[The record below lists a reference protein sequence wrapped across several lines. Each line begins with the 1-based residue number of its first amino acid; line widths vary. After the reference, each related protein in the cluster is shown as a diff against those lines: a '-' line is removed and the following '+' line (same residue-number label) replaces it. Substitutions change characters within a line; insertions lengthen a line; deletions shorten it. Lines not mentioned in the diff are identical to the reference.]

1 MGSKGAFDTGGHADI
16 DFLVN
21 GRRAKTR
28 RLTVGER
35 RAQLWR
41 TVRKVPEVMVKVSG
55 GGKTVKHVRAH
66 MDYITRNG
74 VLQAITDQGDI
85 VNSRE
90 DVKAL
95 VDDWDLDISKGQG
108 KYRQA
113 FNIVLSMPAGTDPQK
128 VLAGAQNFARE
139 KFWGKHQYMMVLHT
153 PEIDPHEKAP
163 PHPHVHLVVKAE
175 DFDGKR
181 LYIRKATLEEW
192 RQFFAEKLREQG
204 VEANATPRDVRGRT
218 RKPKKLKVSHI
229 EKRGE
234 SRVFKEKVE
243 EITRGMVAGE
253 KPFRPW
259 EDKIVAKRRRVVQAL
274 LGAATETKRVG
285 DLALGHALERFAKDL
300 PKLET
305 ERHVLER
312 ALVRHI
318 EKQRVERDQQQGQ
331 AHHTH
336 QEEEKGKDR

>member
-1 MGSKGAFDTGGHADI
+1 MATRGAFDTGGQADI

-28 RLTVGER
+28 RLTVGGER

-55 GGKTVKHVRAH
+55 GGKTVQHVRAH

-74 VLQAITDQGDI
+74 KLQAITDQGDI
-85 VNSRE
+85 VNSRD

-95 VDDWDLDISKGQG
+95 IDDWDLDISKGQG

-128 VLAGAQNFARE
+128 VLAGAQSFARE

-153 PEIDPHEKAP
+153 PETDPHDKAP

-175 DFDGKR
+175 DFNGKR

-192 RQFFAEKLREQG
+192 RAFFAEKMREQG
-204 VEANATPRDVRGRT
+204 VEANATPRDLRGKT
-218 RKPKKLKVSHI
+218 RKGKTAGVHYA
-229 EKRGE
+229 EKRGK
-234 SRVFKEKVE
+234 STVLKNKVE
-243 EITRGMVAGE
+243 EATRELVSGE
-253 KPFRPW
+253 ATPKPW
-259 EDKIVAKRRRVVQAL
+259 EEKIAAKRKTVVRAL
-274 LGAATETKRVG
+274 LGAATEMKKEG
-285 DLALGHALERFAKDL
+285 DPMLAEALERFAKDL

-305 ERHVLER
+305 ERHAMQRELVSRIER
-312 ALVRHI
+312 
-318 EKQRVERDQQQGQ
+318 QRAERDQQQGP
-331 AHHTH
+331 ASSPETS
-336 QEEEKGKDR
+336 KDKDR

>member
-1 MGSKGAFDTGGHADI
+1 MATKGAFDTSGQADI

-55 GGKTVKHVRAH
+55 GGKTVQHVRAH

-74 VLQAITDQGDI
+74 KLQAITDQGDI

-95 VDDWDLDISKGQG
+95 IDDWDLDISKGQG

-153 PEIDPHEKAP
+153 PETDPHEKAP

-175 DFDGKR
+175 DFNGKR

-192 RQFFAEKLREQG
+192 RQFFAEKMREQG
-204 VEANATPRDVRGRT
+204 VEANATPRDVRGKT
-218 RKPKKLKVSHI
+218 RKGKTAGIHYA
-229 EKRGE
+229 EKRGK
-234 SRVFKEKVE
+234 STVLKSKVE
-243 EITRGMVAGE
+243 EAMLELVSGDGAP
-253 KPFRPW
+253 KPW
-259 EDKIVAKRRRVVQAL
+259 EEKIAAKRKKVVQSL
-274 LGAATETKRVG
+274 LGAATEMKKEG
-285 DLALGHALERFAKDL
+285 DPMLAEALERFAKDL
-300 PKLET
+300 PKLEI
-305 ERHVLER
+305 ERHVMKRE
-312 ALVRHI
+312 LVGHI
-318 EKQRVERDQQQGQ
+318 ERQRAERDRQQGRTSATDQ
-331 AHHTH
+331 N
-336 QEEEKGKDR
+336 KDR